1 MSYLKITA
9 IYGNTRKGS
18 TYNSVQ
24 LLKEKLNEHGE
35 IEYTEIFLPADLPE
49 FCRGCFNCILKGEEF
64 CPESEQVQNI
74 VTEMLSADAII
85 LASPVY
91 ALDVSGPMKNL
102 LDHLCYM
109 WMPHRPRNQFFTKTG
124 FVLSTAAGSGTR
136 RTNKTM
142 KLSLDYLGFKR
153 IYAYGVNVAAAD
165 WSGVSAKKKDKIE
178 VDLTKKAAKFY
189 KATLN
194 RKKLRY
200 RLKTRAIFFV
210 MKRLV
215 KIYESPNL
223 DRTYWDKQ
231 GWFDGDSP
239 FIRDY

>member
-24 LLKEKLNEHGE
+24 LLKEKLNEYGE
-35 IEYTEIFLPADLPE
+35 IDYIDIYLPVDLSN
-49 FCRGCFNCILKGEEF
+49 FCRGCFNCILKGEET
-64 CPESEQVQNI
+64 CPDSQQVQKI
-74 VTEMLSADAII
+74 ASEMLSADAII

-91 ALDVSGPMKNL
+91 ALDVSGPIKNL

-109 WMPHRPRNQFFTKTG
+109 WMPHRPRNQFFSKTG

-136 RTNKTM
+136 RTNKTL

-153 IYAYGVNVAAAD
+153 IYSYGVNVAASD
-165 WSGVSAKKKDKIE
+165 WSGVTANKKDKIAA
-178 VDLTKKAAKFY
+178 DLTKMAARFY

-194 RKKLRY
+194 RQKLRY

-223 DRTYWDKQ
+223 DRTYWEKQ
-231 GWFDGDSP
+231 GWFAGNSP
-239 FIRDY
+239 FKNG